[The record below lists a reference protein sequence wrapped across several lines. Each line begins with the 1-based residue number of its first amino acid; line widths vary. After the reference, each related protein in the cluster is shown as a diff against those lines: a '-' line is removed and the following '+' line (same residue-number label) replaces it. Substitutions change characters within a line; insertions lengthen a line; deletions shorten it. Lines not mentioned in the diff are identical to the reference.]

1 MYSGTA
7 LIRSPVAQKS
17 LAVLTGDRINE
28 IIFFLKKN
36 YSSFAGRHKKNVAV
50 ITS

>member
-7 LIRSPVAQKS
+7 LIRSPVGQKS

-28 IIFFLKKN
+28 IIFFLRKIMVVLLG
-36 YSSFAGRHKKNVAV
+36 GRKNVAV
-50 ITS
+50 ITR